1 MNNIVQF
8 GSDGNTPL
16 TMSSLE
22 ISELVGS
29 RHDKVKQSIDRLVK
43 KDTIQQP
50 PLGEVKNDQGQKV
63 QVYNLI
69 KRDSYVV
76 VAQLSPEFTARLV
89 DRWQELEKKVQE
101 IDPMEVLNNPAAMRG
116 LLSNYVE
123 KVLELEG
130 QVETLKPAQKVLSRI
145 SYADG
150 SECITDVAKTLQ
162 IRPKELFS
170 FMRINKWIYSR
181 PGTSNIGYQTKIM
194 QGLLEHKVTSVR
206 REDGSEKVTT
216 QVRVTPKG
224 MAKLAEELDLVEG
237 A

>member
-8 GSDGNTPL
+8 GSDGNTPV
-16 TMSSLE
+16 TMSTVE
-22 ISELVGS
+22 IAELTS
-29 RHDKVKQSIDRLVK
+29 KRHDNVMRVAKQLESKGIICAPQIEERYNNNNIRMVRQLNQEESLNLVA
-43 KDTIQQP
+43 
-50 PLGEVKNDQGQKV
+50 
-63 QVYNLI
+63 NLC
-69 KRDSYVV
+69 
-76 VAQLSPEFTARLV
+76 PEFTAKIIK
-89 DRWQELEKKVQE
+89 RWQELEKKVQE

-130 QVETLKPAQKVLSRI
+130 QVETLRPAQKVLSRI

-206 REDGSEKVTT
+206 REDGTEKVTT